1 MTKIYATYDLSAGP
15 LNFKFEYNP
24 EETAALHKK
33 LNGASAITADD
44 LRQVSLWKSDRTLN
58 VSDQTL
64 EKLAE
69 LSVKMH
75 VTIDDPIVK
84 EVLEMLVDSQGIGLP
99 MASSILK
106 FINPKVF
113 PIIDVRAY
121 RALTGTKAHQRT
133 YTIDNYI
140 AYTKQ
145 LTAIAAKWNR
155 PLRDI
160 DEQLYCFDKKHNK
173 KI

>member
-1 MTKIYATYDLSAGP
+1 L
-15 LNFKFEYNP
+15 KFEYNP
-24 EETAALHKK
+24 DETAALHKK
-33 LNGASAITADD
+33 LNGATAITADD

-58 VSDQTL
+58 VSDETL
-64 EKLAE
+64 AKLAK
-69 LSVKMH
+69 LSAKTH

-121 RALTGTKAHQRT
+121 RARTGTKARQST
-133 YTIDNYI
+133 YTIDNYM
-140 AYTKQ
+140 AYTKR
-145 LTAIAAKWNR
+145 LTAIAAEWNR
-155 PLRDI
+155 PLREI
-160 DEQLYCFDKKHNK
+160 DEQLYCFDKKYNK
-173 KI
+173 TI